1 VSLPRVPG
9 FRRWVAAE
17 TLSTLGGSVSFFAL
31 GWAATGI
38 GGGTAGLV
46 LTAGSV
52 PLAGLMLLG
61 GVTADR
67 WGIRRQMIACDIGM
81 AVVMGL
87 AALILARRGAL
98 GLDEHGGPGLVVT
111 LCAIS
116 FLSGVSEAM
125 RRPASGVF
133 PRLFVE
139 LDDLP
144 QVLATI
150 GLWSQVVRIA
160 GPAVGG
166 ALIGALG
173 IGGAFAIDALT
184 FALCASALSL
194 VLPPRPDR
202 VDSGGESMWGAIAS
216 SVRAARRTPGVPAAL
231 LAVVGLAASVLTLV
245 MLAVPAFGHARDWGP
260 SRTGV
265 VSACWTVGGLLVTSV
280 VARRGAFGR
289 TAMCL
294 GTVIGAG
301 GAALLALAPPLA
313 TSMLG
318 VTLLGVGTTVTTTRL
333 IPVFMG
339 LTPPTMLARFQALLQ
354 LAQTGA
360 TLVMMPVLGVLVGA
374 AGPAAATLVLAGVL
388 LLTTAPLLRVGPSG
402 DHDPWAAGP
411 ARGGAVGEG
420 VPGVGETVDGR
431 PEVLLGPGVG
441 DPDERVESAVQGE
454 GRPG

>member
-1 VSLPRVPG
+1 MSLPRVPG
-9 FRRWVAAE
+9 FRRWVVAE
-17 TLSTLGGSVSFFAL
+17 TCSTLGGSVSFFAL

-38 GGGTAGLV
+38 SGGTAGLV

-52 PLAGLMLLG
+52 PLAGLMLIG

-67 WGIRRQMIACDIGM
+67 WGIRRLMVACDVGM
-81 AVVMGL
+81 AVVMAL
-87 AALILARRGAL
+87 AACVLALRSPL
-98 GLDEHGGPGLVVT
+98 GLDGSGHLGLVVA

-116 FLSGVSEAM
+116 FLSGTSEAM

-139 LDDLP
+139 PDDLP

-166 ALIGALG
+166 VLIGGLG
-173 IGGAFAIDALT
+173 LGGAFAIDALS
-184 FALCASALSL
+184 FGLVAMALSL

-202 VDSGGESMWGAIAS
+202 VTGDSESMWGAIAS

-231 LAVVGLAASVLTLV
+231 FAVVGLAASVLTLV
-245 MLAVPAFGHARDWGP
+245 MLAVPAFGHARGWGP

-265 VSACWTVGGLLVTSV
+265 VSACWTVGGLLVTSL

-289 TAMCL
+289 RAMCL
-294 GTVIGAG
+294 GPVIGAG
-301 GAALLALAPPLA
+301 GAALLALAPPLG
-313 TSMLG
+313 TSMIG
-318 VTLLGVGTTVTTTRL
+318 VGLLGLGTTVTTTRL
-333 IPVFMG
+333 IPAFMA

-360 TLVMMPVLGVLVGA
+360 TLVMMPVLGVLVGSV
-374 AGPAAATLVLAGVL
+374 GPASATLVLAGVL
-388 LLTTAPLLRVGPSG
+388 VMTTAPLLRVSPSG
-402 DHDPWAAGP
+402 DHHPRAPDAPRGGP
-411 ARGGAVGEG
+411 AGDG
-420 VPGVGETVDGR
+420 VPGVGQAVDR
-431 PEVLLGPGVG
+431 APEVLLGSGVG
-441 DPDERVESAVQGE
+441 DADERVEPAVQGE
-454 GRPG
+454 GRTG